1 MVLNED
7 QGKEKR
13 LRNILT
19 IISESYSQMHGR
31 KIIVLP
37 FENTPAIA
45 SSKRR
50 WEVGIARS
58 ASSLGSQLVFVTF
71 CTVIPGKGLKF
82 R

>member
-1 MVLNED
+1 MKTK
-7 QGKEKR
+7 GRKKR

-37 FENTPAIA
+37 FGNTAAIA

-50 WEVGIARS
+50 WEVDIARNGS
-58 ASSLGSQLVFVTF
+58 ALGAQCLCYPLHCDSRQGFKV
-71 CTVIPGKGLKF
+71 
-82 R
+82 